1 MCKKGKIIL
10 HWCIE
15 KCCMQFW
22 NLLIMY
28 WFVVLCSAHTWGG
41 AGTWHQPRSEAVCPC
56 NIVSQVSPDSPPA
69 REGGTSVIKK
79 SEIRN
84 YREGNWSM
92 TNGHKKRMIGRD
104 EEMDRDVLGIRY
116 PQCTVDEFGH
126 SPYLEAKFTVFPFFP
141 RPVSLDMDPLRFL
154 TGVSCIFR
162 RS

>member
-1 MCKKGKIIL
+1 
-10 HWCIE
+10 
-15 KCCMQFW
+15 
-22 NLLIMY
+22 
-28 WFVVLCSAHTWGG
+28 
-41 AGTWHQPRSEAVCPC
+41 
-56 NIVSQVSPDSPPA
+56 
-69 REGGTSVIKK
+69 
-79 SEIRN
+79 
-84 YREGNWSM
+84 M

-141 RPVSLDMDPLRFL
+141 RPLSLDMDPLRFL